1 MDEPGR
7 AVAPRQLAARQ
18 AAAIPLAS
26 PAPALGR
33 GDLYAVL
40 LLMLLA
46 AGMRLWQLGHTE
58 VLARDSFSYIRIAW
72 DLEHQDWRQVVRTS
86 PQHPGYP
93 ATVLAVSQ
101 VVRQYRN
108 DDPAQM
114 MQLSAQVAS
123 SLASVLLMI
132 PLFLIGREL
141 FDRRVSFWGAL
152 LFQALPAMGQ
162 LMADGLSEP
171 LFLLCSAT
179 SLWLGM
185 RSLRTGSATGFVG
198 AGLAGGLAY
207 LTRPEGGVIVLAIG
221 LVLLAMQAV
230 GRWRRG
236 WGHWLDCSI
245 GLTAG
250 TLVVAAPFMVLIG
263 HVTTKTTPQT
273 IINARTDQ
281 VFLKRESETALAF
294 TGKMPPPGVW
304 AVWDPV
310 HPWGR
315 AEHAFKDRLGWGL
328 QAVVLILS
336 RSFFW
341 VAWVPMLGGL
351 WWFRDR
357 LRVTPVSWVLILAAG
372 FITVLGYL
380 VACTMGYLSERH
392 LVLVVLAGCFWA
404 AAGMELT
411 GRWLAAKLVRVPAEK
426 QGFWQ
431 RGRTWSLVL
440 LCALTL
446 PAMAKSMG
454 RLHGERTGLREAGE
468 WLARNALPGDRV
480 VDPYGWTFYYS
491 GRVFTEKM
499 TGLQRHEPPVQ
510 YVVLEEADRSKHTR
524 LADEITK
531 ANELARTGR
540 KIQSWDVPHGAV
552 AVYEVPWDGR

>member
-1 MDEPGR
+1 MD
-7 AVAPRQLAARQ
+7 VPRSATMP
-18 AAAIPLAS
+18 IAS

-33 GDLYAVL
+33 RDLYAVL

-46 AGMRLWQLGHTE
+46 AGMRLWQLAHTE
-58 VLARDSFSYIRIAW
+58 VLARDSIGYIRIAW
-72 DLEHQDWRQVVRTS
+72 DLEHQDWREVVRTA

-101 VVRQYRN
+101 VVRRYRN

-141 FDRRVSFWGAL
+141 FDRRISFWGAL
-152 LFQALPAMGQ
+152 LFQALPAMGR

-171 LFLLCSAT
+171 LFLLCGAT

-185 RSLRTGSATGFVG
+185 RALRTGSTAGFAA

-230 GRWRRG
+230 SRWRRG
-236 WGHWLDCSI
+236 WGDWLDCTI

-263 HVTTKTTPQT
+263 HITTKTTPQT

-281 VFLKRESETALAF
+281 VSLRRQSDTALAF
-294 TGKMPPPGVW
+294 TGRTPPPGVW
-304 AVWDPV
+304 AVWDQV
-310 HPWGR
+310 HPWGE
-315 AEHAFKDRLGWGL
+315 AEHAFKKRLVWGL
-328 QAVVLILS
+328 TAVTLIVS

-357 LRVTPVSWVLILAAG
+357 FRATPVSWVLILAAG
-372 FITVLGYL
+372 LITVLGYL

-392 LVLVVLAGCFWA
+392 LVLMVLAGCFWA
-404 AAGMELT
+404 AAGMELI
-411 GRWLAAKLVRVPAEK
+411 GRWLAARLVRAPVQQ

-440 LCALTL
+440 LCGLTL
-446 PAMAKSMG
+446 PAMAKSME
-454 RLHGERTGLREAGE
+454 RLHGERTGLRQAGE
-468 WLARNALPGDRV
+468 WLAHNTLPGDRI

-491 GRVFTEKM
+491 GRVFTEKA
-499 TGLQRHEPPVQ
+499 TSLPRHEPPVQ
-510 YVVLEEADRSKHTR
+510 YVVLEESARSKHSR
-524 LADEITK
+524 LAGEIKK
-531 ANELARTGR
+531 ANELADLGR
-540 KIQSWDVPHGAV
+540 KIQSWDVPSGAV
-552 AVYEVPWDGR
+552 AVYEVPWDGH